1 VVVLEGSDAVG
12 GRLRTDQHNG
22 FRLDRGFAIH
32 NTAYPEAARVLDHD
46 ALDLHP
52 FTPGALVVHAGRRH
66 QLVDPRRA
74 PTSALGTARSPLLP
88 WRDKLRLAAFS
99 AMTAYGPV
107 SRIKERPDRTT
118 AQALRDA
125 GISDLAV
132 ERFLRPFLTGV
143 VLEPQL
149 STSARFFELVW
160 RTLAR
165 GSLVVPGA
173 GMQAIPTQLASRL
186 PAGVLRLDARVE
198 SVTPGEVRLQSGE
211 RVLARA
217 VVVATDPPTAARL
230 LPGAVDAPVMNS
242 VTTIYHALPEPP
254 IREPILLLDA
264 DEPDLVANTTVISQC
279 APSYAPAGRALVETS
294 VVGSRRDDPDL
305 ESAVRER
312 IAILYDGTAAD
323 FEHLATYRIDDALP
337 AMPVPLTL
345 RRPVR
350 LGDGMYVAGDHR
362 DTSSIQGALVSGRR
376 AATAVLTDLTG
387 SRRT

>member
-1 VVVLEGSDAVG
+1 
-12 GRLRTDQHNG
+12 
-22 FRLDRGFAIH
+22 
-32 NTAYPEAARVLDHD
+32 
-46 ALDLHP
+46 
-52 FTPGALVVHAGRRH
+52 
-66 QLVDPRRA
+66 
-74 PTSALGTARSPLLP
+74 
-88 WRDKLRLAAFS
+88 
-99 AMTAYGPV
+99 
-107 SRIKERPDRTT
+107 
-118 AQALRDA
+118 
-125 GISDLAV
+125 
-132 ERFLRPFLTGV
+132 
-143 VLEPQL
+143 
-149 STSARFFELVW
+149 
-160 RTLAR
+160 
-165 GSLVVPGA
+165 
-173 GMQAIPTQLASRL
+173 
-186 PAGVLRLDARVE
+186 
-198 SVTPGEVRLQSGE
+198 
-211 RVLARA
+211 
-217 VVVATDPPTAARL
+217 
-230 LPGAVDAPVMNS
+230 
-242 VTTIYHALPEPP
+242 LPEPP